1 MIIVALTGGIGSGK
15 TTVANMFKNLGVPV
29 YDSDKEAKN
38 LMMSSKKLRKDIK
51 ALLGDLAYKDKTLN
65 REYIAK
71 KVFKDKGLLKQLNEI
86 VHPAVRKDFL
96 KWAKKQ
102 GAAYVIQESAIVF
115 ENKQE
120 DFYDKIILVTAPQ
133 EIRLERVIER
143 DNVSKSK
150 IMDRMGNQLDDEDKI
165 KMSDYVIDN
174 ITLDE
179 TRSKVKE
186 VHGLLLKDS
195 GV

>member
-65 REYIAK
+65 REYIAQ

-86 VHPAVRKDFL
+86 VHPTVRKDFL

-174 ITLDE
+174 ITLNE

>member
-102 GAAYVIQESAIVF
+102 GTAYVIQESAIVF

>member
-15 TTVANMFKNLGVPV
+15 TTVANMFKNLDVPV